1 MVNPY
6 VWDTSNVLLI
16 SCQNESIPWNEEFQ
30 ASFQYA
36 LQRGMEE
43 IFQIEESEIASE
55 RIGSGKNRSLL
66 FWEASE
72 GIGTGVLR
80 RLVEERDCMAEIAS
94 SARSRI
100 ILMRTKKT

>member
-1 MVNPY
+1 MSGY
-6 VWDTSNVLLI
+6 VKYSFNFL
-16 SCQNESIPWNEEFQ
+16 SERKHPWNEEFQ

-43 IFQIEESEIASE
+43 VFQIEESEIASE

-72 GIGTGVLR
+72 GGAGVLR
-80 RLVEERDCMAEIAS
+80 RLVEERDCMAEMRVQLKVGS
-94 SARSRI
+94 
-100 ILMRTKKT
+100 ILMRIKKT